1 LISSLANDDGLT
13 IFISSHILKEVE
25 AVATRVGI
33 IQHGRMVAEGDV
45 DELLNAS
52 GGLQIEVG
60 SPDVSALRAAILELP
75 GASVTGEGELGL
87 IVTLDGLDGVALNKA
102 LVLQD
107 IPVSY
112 LGAGRDLEDVFL
124 DLTKSQEI
132 S

>member
-1 LISSLANDDGLT
+1 
-13 IFISSHILKEVE
+13 
-25 AVATRVGI
+25 
-33 IQHGRMVAEGDV
+33 M
-45 DELLNAS
+45 
-52 GGLQIEVG
+52 
-60 SPDVSALRAAILELP
+60 
-75 GASVTGEGELGL
+75 GL